1 MILSSK
7 LHSEFTGVEFSKDEK
22 LDMIKKKKEINY
34 KATRLAE
41 CPFNEQENKEAIQT
55 LAHCQARVMDGKIG
69 VDGKELSMT
78 DTPNINGY
86 NFVKTPSPMPGNS
99 KNIYILT
106 YF

>member
-1 MILSSK
+1 
-7 LHSEFTGVEFSKDEK
+7 
-22 LDMIKKKKEINY
+22 MIKKKKEINY